1 MAISRMDLISR
12 TLSSSREILISRLRE
27 DSRTRSSRGI
37 LISRLRGHSRTR
49 SSRGILIS
57 RLRECSRIRS
67 SSREILISPT
77 AYIRRIHV
85 TVHSLITAMAA
96 AI

>member
-49 SSRGILIS
+49 FSRGILIS
-57 RLRECSRIRS
+57 RLRGHSRIRS

-77 AYIRRIHV
+77 AYIRRIRV